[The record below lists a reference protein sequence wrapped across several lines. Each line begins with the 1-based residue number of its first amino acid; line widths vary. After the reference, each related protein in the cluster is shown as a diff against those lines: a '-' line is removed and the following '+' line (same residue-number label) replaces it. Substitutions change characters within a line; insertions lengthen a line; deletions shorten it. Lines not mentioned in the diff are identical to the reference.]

1 MSTGATGAT
10 NGAAVFDNSG
20 GATPTASYSGMGYY
34 GGERS
39 AGTSQSAS
47 TQPAPPPSTSTVS
60 GLTPSS
66 SPDSNAVK
74 AHELSSVPDVEDYE
88 NKPAEKATKARA
100 TVDPASKE
108 ASGEN
113 VCCLCDEEINVK
125 LQPCGH
131 AVMCFKCSH
140 IAKRCPICTVSHC
153 YQWSHWWEWSCSPV
167 C

>member
-1 MSTGATGAT
+1 MLATAGVHV
-10 NGAAVFDNSG
+10 GSG
-20 GATPTASYSGMGYY
+20 ETKK
-34 GGERS
+34 
-39 AGTSQSAS
+39 AGPAKDLQKPNNQSQ
-47 TQPAPPPSTSTVS
+47 TV
-60 GLTPSS
+60 
-66 SPDSNAVK
+66 VK

-88 NKPAEKATKARA
+88 NKPAEKGKSDYHLSIKVYGGNFCFGTATKARA

-140 IAKRCPICTVSHC
+140 IAKRCPICTVSGVVP
-153 YQWSHWWEWSCSPV
+153 QFVDV
-167 C
+167 CMVMVSLYLQVPITSRTYT